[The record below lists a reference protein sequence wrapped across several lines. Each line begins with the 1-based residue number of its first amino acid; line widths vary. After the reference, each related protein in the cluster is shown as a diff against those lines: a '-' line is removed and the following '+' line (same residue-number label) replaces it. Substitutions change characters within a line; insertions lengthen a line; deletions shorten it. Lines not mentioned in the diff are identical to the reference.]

1 MEPLFFVVAILGCGD
16 ASMSCSEARVLP
28 MRYETAA
35 QCRAALPGALAAN
48 TDVPFPTI
56 GADCRARGMQIA
68 RASITARPRG

>member
-16 ASMSCSEARVLP
+16 SAACSDARVLP
-28 MRYETAA
+28 ARYETVA

-68 RASITARPRG
+68 KAATAARSRG

>member
-16 ASMSCSEARVLP
+16 GAAACSDARILP
-28 MRYETAA
+28 ARYATVA

-48 TDVPFPTI
+48 TDLAFPTL

-68 RASITARPRG
+68 RAGGIVALLC